1 MADVKIYTT
10 SYCPYCTRAKA
21 LLAKK
26 QVAFTEIDVSSDQ
39 AKREWLVEA
48 TGQRT
53 VPQIF
58 INGKSVGG
66 SDDIYALD
74 RQGRLDDLLREPS
87 QSSPR

>member
-1 MADVKIYTT
+1 MADVTIYTT

-21 LLAKK
+21 LLTKK
-26 QVAFTEIDVSSDQ
+26 QAAFNEIDVSSDQ
-39 AKREWLVEA
+39 AKRDWLVEA